1 MEPVLDLYSKLK
13 AAVAA
18 LLMISSGSVNYLE
31 LRELEKPYSCRD
43 TVETGDYSAQLLP
56 YMLSLQHR

>member
-1 MEPVLDLYSKLK
+1 MESVLDLYSKLTA

-18 LLMISSGSVNYLE
+18 LLMISSGRVNYLE

-43 TVETGDYSAQLLP
+43 TVETGDYSAQLP
-56 YMLSLQHR
+56 VFAA